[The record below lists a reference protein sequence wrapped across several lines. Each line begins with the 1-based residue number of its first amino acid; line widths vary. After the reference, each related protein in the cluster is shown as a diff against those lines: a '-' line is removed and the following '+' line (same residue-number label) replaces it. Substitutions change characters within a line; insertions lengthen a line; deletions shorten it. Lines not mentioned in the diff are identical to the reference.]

1 MTITRDIGDC
11 AAGGSEAVPG
21 VAVVVT
27 GSLSP
32 LSSNTFYLISPLAF
46 RGCPSTSN
54 ATTSRARDDIRMVQ
68 LREHMLH
75 AIQGAVELWSTDAG
89 VSEALSDLFKSI
101 TALSVDATLLS
112 LPPAPLLELVCGA
125 AQRQLTAV
133 WLALATMLIIQ
144 LNPTSLTAP
153 LRVVS
158 SQEVL
163 AIVRGVV
170 NVLLQA
176 TLTALSVEGA
186 MEAVR
191 QHPLECVRIVKDDR
205 LRLFRIQISCRTSS
219 ISWRR
224 LVVLSALLL

>member
-1 MTITRDIGDC
+1 MEYIQ
-11 AAGGSEAVPG
+11 
-21 VAVVVT
+21 
-27 GSLSP
+27 
-32 LSSNTFYLISPLAF
+32 
-46 RGCPSTSN
+46 
-54 ATTSRARDDIRMVQ
+54 RARDDIRMVQ